1 MSSSTDYA
9 AKKQK
14 VLSWQDISRGP
25 ETRIEHRVSIKS
37 FFAVMLM
44 KYKEKLESDIFT
56 VNVCGEETEWQLKVY
71 PNGADETSAEHV
83 SIHLQLMKSTK
94 PLTARFSF
102 SIIGKNGKR
111 NKEHAADKIYEP
123 NSTDDWGW
131 FKFVSHK
138 DLRNEKLGLLP
149 NNTLTVL
156 VDLSVVGNK
165 TIITSGKSEPLM
177 EGESAAEKHIENISA
192 LFNTKEMSDIVVK
205 CGSEEFDCHKAILA
219 CQSSYFKA
227 MFASGMKENRVSEI
241 DITDFDGNVIASMLK
256 FMYSGKVED
265 LDNQAKELLVA
276 ADKYN
281 VAALKKLC
289 ERALAKTVKTENA
302 VDLLIFADLFNANLL
317 REHLMNYL
325 IGCWTEITREGENVK
340 KLKGYPDL
348 MAELLMKFSP

>member
-1 MSSSTDYA
+1 MSSSTDSS

-14 VLSWQDISRGP
+14 VISWQNFSRGP
-25 ETRIEHRVSIKS
+25 ETHVEHRVSFES
-37 FFAVMLM
+37 FSAVMLM
-44 KYKEKLESDIFT
+44 KNKEKLEPGRFT
-56 VNVCGEETEWQLKVY
+56 VDVFGEETEWQLKVY
-71 PNGADETSAEHV
+71 PNGANEEAAEHV

-94 PLTARFSF
+94 PLTVKRSF
-102 SIIGKNGKR
+102 SIVGKHGER
-111 NKEHAADKIYEP
+111 NKKTSERIYEP
-123 NSTDDWGW
+123 NSTDWGW

-138 DLRNEKLGLLP
+138 DLRNGKLGLLP

-156 VDLSVVGNK
+156 VDLSIVGNK
-165 TIITSGKSEPLM
+165 TIITSGKSESLM
-177 EGESAAEKHIENISA
+177 EDESAKEKHFENIST

-276 ADKYN
+276 ADKYD
-281 VAALKKLC
+281 VAALKEMC
-289 ERALAKTVKTENA
+289 ERALAKTVKIENA
-302 VDLLIFADLFNANLL
+302 VELLIFADLFNANLL
-317 REHLMNYL
+317 REHLMDYL
-325 IGCWTEITREGENVK
+325 SVHKSKITEKDENLQ
-340 KLKGYPDL
+340 KLKDHPNLFVDL
-348 MAELLMKFSP
+348 LKKWSR